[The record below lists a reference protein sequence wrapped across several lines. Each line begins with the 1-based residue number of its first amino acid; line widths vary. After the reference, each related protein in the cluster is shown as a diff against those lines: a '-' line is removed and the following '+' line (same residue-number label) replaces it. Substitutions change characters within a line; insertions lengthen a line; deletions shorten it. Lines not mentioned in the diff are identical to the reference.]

1 MDERSQGIILRTRP
15 LTETSLIVHWLT
27 TDHGRISTVAKGAR
41 RPKSPFRGKLDLFFE
56 AAFSFSRSRVSDL
69 HNLREVELQTPN
81 ETLRREMNWVL
92 QASYCATLLENCTE
106 TESPIPEIHDLFQSF
121 LRHLP
126 ERPPCATPVLAFELK
141 LLYELGL
148 GPSPEDKALS
158 AELRQWIMA
167 LTEWEWQ
174 AIARQEIPLATVRP
188 LERFLHGF
196 LIHHVGRIP
205 VRRHEAIIGMK

>member
-1 MDERSQGIILRTRP
+1 MEERSQGIILRTRP
-15 LTETSLIVHWLT
+15 LTETSLIVNWLT
-27 TDHGRISTVAKGAR
+27 PDLGRLSTVAKGAR

-56 AAFSFSRSRVSDL
+56 AAFSFSRSRVSTL

-92 QASYCATLLENCTE
+92 QASYCASLLETSTE
-106 TESPIPEIHDLFQSF
+106 TESPIPEIHDLFQRF

-126 ERPPCATPVLAFELK
+126 KRPPCATPVLAFELK
-141 LLYELGL
+141 LLYALGL
-148 GPSPEDKALS
+148 GPSSEDKALS
-158 AELRQWIMA
+158 PETRQWIMA
-167 LTEWEWQ
+167 LTEWEWEE
-174 AIARQEIPLATVRP
+174 IARQEIPVATVRP

-205 VRRHEAIIGMK
+205 AGRHEAIIGMK